1 MNRDSEDRVAETSG
15 VVRRSALRP
24 FWQLAAPFMLVGAV
38 ATFHEMMVIR
48 HLRWCNPIDRDI
60 LVSCEPIWPIS
71 IWFAGYIALAWLLG
85 GVFASVCLKQGRRAK
100 VFLIAAAAL
109 VVFYIS
115 GAVFFVFEP
124 IAKILT

>member
-1 MNRDSEDRVAETSG
+1 
-15 VVRRSALRP
+15 
-24 FWQLAAPFMLVGAV
+24 MLVGAV

-85 GVFASVCLKQGRRAK
+85 GMFVSVCLKRRNRAL
-100 VFLIAAAAL
+100 VFLIAAVAL
-109 VVFYIS
+109 VAFYIS
-115 GAVFFVFEP
+115 GAIFFVFEP
-124 IAKILT
+124 TAEILT